1 MAKEKAVKAPADDF
15 DKILDG
21 LEKQFGDGNI
31 FNGEEAALKDVF
43 IQFDAPRL
51 TWAYGGGFKLNAIH
65 RFNGKESGGKT
76 TLVTYIAGQVQ
87 RYHHKEDGNWD
98 RCHVVILD
106 NERSFDIKHARDLGL
121 VITNPDTG
129 KPLVHVFRNLYV
141 DDQEIAFE
149 KTVISGKVCCCI
161 YDSDAAGMDKT
172 SFGEVGYNDM
182 SKATFGAGAKAS
194 GMVIKR
200 MNYFVDRY
208 VCPVLWISQER
219 ANQDIMARLPKPT
232 GGEAVNFYP
241 STRFR
246 VTPKDFITR
255 NGETVGITMKI
266 KNYKNKAILN
276 GAPYRECLL
285 DVYFKDGEDF
295 KAGIDGEGQYF
306 DMMLELGFIKQ
317 HGAWYYMNED
327 DPDPSKLVKMQGMGG
342 VKDYFKEHRDEF
354 LKIKSMV
361 DEAMSGFNEI
371 LDKNSVQLDEEV
383 EFQREQMELK
393 VKREAQLKDLVEQ
406 AAAAAEGNSEE
417 ASA

>member
-1 MAKEKAVKAPADDF
+1 MKGKIEELFKLAGYPNYRELEVNKFYEPKQALKIASFENGKKVFKKVNAVVYKGECSDGFVISKSFEDGFKVTPLHKVYDYLKKDF
-15 DKILDG
+15 VEVGKIWEERVNSNDTFHQIREEGIDEPIGVIFDG
-21 LEKQFGDGNI
+21 LDEK
-31 FNGEEAALKDVF
+31 GEQV
-43 IQFDAPRL
+43 RL
-51 TWAYGGGFKLNAIH
+51 HLTKCRETFPVLDLEVDETH
-65 RFNGKESGGKT
+65 
-76 TLVTYIAGQVQ
+76 TYFSQGVLS
-87 RYHHKEDGNWD
+87 HN
-98 RCHVVILD
+98 
-106 NERSFDIKHARDLGL
+106 
-121 VITNPDTG
+121 
-129 KPLVHVFRNLYV
+129 
-141 DDQEIAFE
+141 
-149 KTVISGKVCCCI
+149 
-161 YDSDAAGMDKT
+161 
-172 SFGEVGYNDM
+172 
-182 SKATFGAGAKAS
+182 TFGAGAKAS

-276 GAPYRECLL
+276 GTPYRECLL

-383 EFQREQMELK
+383 EFQKEQMELK
-393 VKREAQLKDLVEQ
+393 AKREAQLKDLAEQ
-406 AAAAAEGNSEE
+406 AVAAAEGNSEE
-417 ASA
+417 ANA

>member
-1 MAKEKAVKAPADDF
+1 MKGKIEELFKLAGYPNYRELEVNKFYEPKQALKIASFENGKKVFKKVNAVVYKGECSDGFVISKSFEDGFKVTPLHKVYDYLKKDFVEVGKIWEEKVNSNDTFHQIREEGIDEPIGVIF
-15 DKILDG
+15 DG
-21 LEKQFGDGNI
+21 LDEK
-31 FNGEEAALKDVF
+31 GEQV
-43 IQFDAPRL
+43 RL
-51 TWAYGGGFKLNAIH
+51 HLTKCRETFPVLDLEVDETH
-65 RFNGKESGGKT
+65 
-76 TLVTYIAGQVQ
+76 TYFSQGVLS
-87 RYHHKEDGNWD
+87 HN
-98 RCHVVILD
+98 
-106 NERSFDIKHARDLGL
+106 
-121 VITNPDTG
+121 
-129 KPLVHVFRNLYV
+129 
-141 DDQEIAFE
+141 
-149 KTVISGKVCCCI
+149 
-161 YDSDAAGMDKT
+161 
-172 SFGEVGYNDM
+172 
-182 SKATFGAGAKAS
+182 TFGAGAKAS

-276 GAPYRECLL
+276 GTPYRECLL

-383 EFQREQMELK
+383 EFQKEQMELK
-393 VKREAQLKDLVEQ
+393 AKREAQLKDLAEQ

-417 ASA
+417 AGA

>member
-1 MAKEKAVKAPADDF
+1 MKGKIEELFKLAGYPNYRELEVNKFYEPKQALKIASFENGKKVFKKVNAVVYKGECSDGFVISKSFEDGFKVTPLHKVYDYLKKDFVEVGKIWEEKVNSNDTFHQIREEGIDEPIGVIF
-15 DKILDG
+15 DG
-21 LEKQFGDGNI
+21 LDEK
-31 FNGEEAALKDVF
+31 GEQV
-43 IQFDAPRL
+43 RL
-51 TWAYGGGFKLNAIH
+51 HLTKCRETFPVLDLEVDETH
-65 RFNGKESGGKT
+65 
-76 TLVTYIAGQVQ
+76 TYFSQGVLS
-87 RYHHKEDGNWD
+87 HN
-98 RCHVVILD
+98 
-106 NERSFDIKHARDLGL
+106 
-121 VITNPDTG
+121 
-129 KPLVHVFRNLYV
+129 
-141 DDQEIAFE
+141 
-149 KTVISGKVCCCI
+149 
-161 YDSDAAGMDKT
+161 
-172 SFGEVGYNDM
+172 
-182 SKATFGAGAKAS
+182 TFGAGAKAS

-208 VCPVLWISQER
+208 ICPVLWISQER

-276 GAPYRECLL
+276 GTPYRECLL

-383 EFQREQMELK
+383 EFQKEQMELK
-393 VKREAQLKDLVEQ
+393 AKREAQLKDLAEQ

-417 ASA
+417 ANA

>member
-1 MAKEKAVKAPADDF
+1 MKGKIEELFKLAGYPNYRELEVNKFYEPKQALKIASFENGKKVFKKVNAVVYKGECSDGFVISKSFEDGFKVTPLHKVYDYLKKDFVEVGKIWEEKVNSNDTFHQIREEGIDEPIGVIF
-15 DKILDG
+15 DG
-21 LEKQFGDGNI
+21 LDEK
-31 FNGEEAALKDVF
+31 GEQV
-43 IQFDAPRL
+43 RL
-51 TWAYGGGFKLNAIH
+51 HLTKCRETFPVLDLEVDETH
-65 RFNGKESGGKT
+65 
-76 TLVTYIAGQVQ
+76 TYFSQGVLS
-87 RYHHKEDGNWD
+87 HN
-98 RCHVVILD
+98 
-106 NERSFDIKHARDLGL
+106 
-121 VITNPDTG
+121 
-129 KPLVHVFRNLYV
+129 
-141 DDQEIAFE
+141 
-149 KTVISGKVCCCI
+149 
-161 YDSDAAGMDKT
+161 
-172 SFGEVGYNDM
+172 
-182 SKATFGAGAKAS
+182 TFGAGAKAS

-276 GAPYRECLL
+276 GTPYRECLL

-383 EFQREQMELK
+383 EFQKEQMELK
-393 VKREAQLKDLVEQ
+393 AKREAQLKDLAEQ

-417 ASA
+417 ANA

>member
-1 MAKEKAVKAPADDF
+1 MKGKIEDLFELAGYPDYRELEINKFYEPKRNIEIASFENGKKVFKKVNAVVYKGMCKDGFVINKSFENGFKVTPLHKVYDYLKKDFVEVGKIWEEKVNSNDTFHQIEENGNVIGVIF
-15 DKILDG
+15 DGID
-21 LEKQFGDGNI
+21 E
-31 FNGEEAALKDVF
+31 NGEQV
-43 IQFDAPRL
+43 RL
-51 TWAYGGGFKLNAIH
+51 QLTKCAEEFPVLDLEVDETH
-65 RFNGKESGGKT
+65 
-76 TLVTYIAGQVQ
+76 TYFSQG
-87 RYHHKEDGNWD
+87 
-98 RCHVVILD
+98 ILSH
-106 NERSFDIKHARDLGL
+106 N
-121 VITNPDTG
+121 
-129 KPLVHVFRNLYV
+129 
-141 DDQEIAFE
+141 
-149 KTVISGKVCCCI
+149 
-161 YDSDAAGMDKT
+161 
-172 SFGEVGYNDM
+172 
-182 SKATFGAGAKAS
+182 TFGAGAKAS

-276 GAPYRECLL
+276 GTPYRECLL

-354 LKIKSMV
+354 LKIKGMV

-383 EFQREQMELK
+383 EFQKEQMELK
-393 VKREAQLKDLVEQ
+393 TKREAQLKDLAEQ

-417 ASA
+417 ANA

>member
-1 MAKEKAVKAPADDF
+1 MKGKIEDLFELAGYPDYRELEINKFYEPKRNIEIASFENGKKVFKKVNAVVYKGMCKDGFVINKSFEDGFKVTPLHKVYDYLKKDFVEVGKIWEEKVNSNDTFHQIEENGNVIGVIF
-15 DKILDG
+15 DGID
-21 LEKQFGDGNI
+21 E
-31 FNGEEAALKDVF
+31 NGEQV
-43 IQFDAPRL
+43 RL
-51 TWAYGGGFKLNAIH
+51 QLTKCAEEFPVLDLEVDETH
-65 RFNGKESGGKT
+65 
-76 TLVTYIAGQVQ
+76 TYFSQG
-87 RYHHKEDGNWD
+87 
-98 RCHVVILD
+98 ILSH
-106 NERSFDIKHARDLGL
+106 N
-121 VITNPDTG
+121 
-129 KPLVHVFRNLYV
+129 
-141 DDQEIAFE
+141 
-149 KTVISGKVCCCI
+149 
-161 YDSDAAGMDKT
+161 
-172 SFGEVGYNDM
+172 
-182 SKATFGAGAKAS
+182 TFGAGAKAS

-276 GAPYRECLL
+276 GTPYRECLL

-354 LKIKSMV
+354 LKIKGMV

-383 EFQREQMELK
+383 EFQKEQMELK
-393 VKREAQLKDLVEQ
+393 AKREAQLKDLAEQ

-417 ASA
+417 ANA

>member
-1 MAKEKAVKAPADDF
+1 MKGKIEELFKLAGYPNYRELEVNKFYEPKQALKIASFENGKKVFKKVNAVVYKGECSDGFVISKSFEDGFNVTPLHKVYDYLKKDF
-15 DKILDG
+15 VEVGKIWEERVNSNDTFHQIREEGIDEPIGVIFDG
-21 LEKQFGDGNI
+21 LDEK
-31 FNGEEAALKDVF
+31 GEQV
-43 IQFDAPRL
+43 RL
-51 TWAYGGGFKLNAIH
+51 HLTKCRETFPVLDLEVDETH
-65 RFNGKESGGKT
+65 
-76 TLVTYIAGQVQ
+76 TYFSQGVLS
-87 RYHHKEDGNWD
+87 HN
-98 RCHVVILD
+98 
-106 NERSFDIKHARDLGL
+106 
-121 VITNPDTG
+121 
-129 KPLVHVFRNLYV
+129 
-141 DDQEIAFE
+141 
-149 KTVISGKVCCCI
+149 
-161 YDSDAAGMDKT
+161 
-172 SFGEVGYNDM
+172 
-182 SKATFGAGAKAS
+182 TFGAGAKAS

-276 GAPYRECLL
+276 GTPYRECLL
-285 DVYFKDGEDF
+285 NVYFKDGEDF

-354 LKIKSMV
+354 LKIKGMV

-383 EFQREQMELK
+383 EFQKEQMELK
-393 VKREAQLKDLVEQ
+393 AKREAQLKDLAEQ

-417 ASA
+417 AGA

>member
-1 MAKEKAVKAPADDF
+1 MKGKIEELFKLAGYPNYRELEVNKFYEPKQALKIASFENGKKVFKKVNAVVYKGECSDGFVISKSFEDGFKVTPLHKVYDYLKKDFVEVGKIWEEKVNSNDTFHQIREEGIDEPIGVIF
-15 DKILDG
+15 DG
-21 LEKQFGDGNI
+21 LDEK
-31 FNGEEAALKDVF
+31 GEQV
-43 IQFDAPRL
+43 RL
-51 TWAYGGGFKLNAIH
+51 HLTKCRETFPVLDLEVDETH
-65 RFNGKESGGKT
+65 
-76 TLVTYIAGQVQ
+76 TYFSQGVLS
-87 RYHHKEDGNWD
+87 HN
-98 RCHVVILD
+98 
-106 NERSFDIKHARDLGL
+106 
-121 VITNPDTG
+121 
-129 KPLVHVFRNLYV
+129 
-141 DDQEIAFE
+141 
-149 KTVISGKVCCCI
+149 
-161 YDSDAAGMDKT
+161 
-172 SFGEVGYNDM
+172 
-182 SKATFGAGAKAS
+182 TFGAGAKAS

-276 GAPYRECLL
+276 GTPYRECLL

-327 DPDPSKLVKMQGMGG
+327 DPDPNKLVKMQGMGG

-383 EFQREQMELK
+383 EFQKEQMELK
-393 VKREAQLKDLVEQ
+393 AKREAQLKDLAEQ
-406 AAAAAEGNSEE
+406 AAAAAEGDSEE
-417 ASA
+417 ANA

>member
-1 MAKEKAVKAPADDF
+1 MKGKIEDLFELAGYPDYRELEINKFYEPKRNIEIASFENGKKVFKKVNAVVYKGMCKDGFVINKSFEDGFKVTPLHKVYDYLKKDFVEVGKIWEEKVNSNDTFHQIEENGNVIGVIF
-15 DKILDG
+15 DGID
-21 LEKQFGDGNI
+21 E
-31 FNGEEAALKDVF
+31 NGEQV
-43 IQFDAPRL
+43 RL
-51 TWAYGGGFKLNAIH
+51 QLTKCAEEFPVLDLEVDETH
-65 RFNGKESGGKT
+65 
-76 TLVTYIAGQVQ
+76 TYFSQG
-87 RYHHKEDGNWD
+87 
-98 RCHVVILD
+98 ILSH
-106 NERSFDIKHARDLGL
+106 N
-121 VITNPDTG
+121 
-129 KPLVHVFRNLYV
+129 
-141 DDQEIAFE
+141 
-149 KTVISGKVCCCI
+149 
-161 YDSDAAGMDKT
+161 
-172 SFGEVGYNDM
+172 
-182 SKATFGAGAKAS
+182 TFGAGAKAS

-276 GAPYRECLL
+276 GTPYRECLL

-354 LKIKSMV
+354 LKIKGMV

-383 EFQREQMELK
+383 EFQKEQMELK
-393 VKREAQLKDLVEQ
+393 TKREAQLKDLAEQ

-417 ASA
+417 ANA

>member
-1 MAKEKAVKAPADDF
+1 MAKEKATSVKADDF
-15 DKILDG
+15 DKILDK
-21 LEKQFGDGNI
+21 LEQQFGEGNI
-31 FNGEEAALKDVF
+31 FNGEAASLKDVF

-87 RYHHKEDGNWD
+87 LYHYRKDGNWNN
-98 RCHVVILD
+98 CHVVVLD
-106 NERSFDIKHARDLGL
+106 NERSFDIKHATDLGL
-121 VITNPDTG
+121 KITDPDTG

-149 KTVISGKVCCCI
+149 KTVVSGRVCCCI

-172 SFGEVGYNDM
+172 SFGEVGYSDM

-246 VTPKDFITR
+246 VTPKDQITDG
-255 NGETVGITMKI
+255 GEVVGITMKI

-276 GAPYRECLL
+276 GSPYRECFLN
-285 DVYFKDGEDF
+285 VYFKDGDNY
-295 KAGIDGEGQYF
+295 KKGIDGLGQYY
-306 DMMLELGFIKQ
+306 DMMLELGLIKQ

-327 DPDPSKLVKMQGMGG
+327 DPDPNKLVKMQGMNG
-342 VKDYFKEHRDEF
+342 VKEYFTNNPEEFKKAKEF
-354 LKIKSMV
+354 V
-361 DEAMSGFNEI
+361 DNAMSGYNEI
-371 LDKNSVQLDEEV
+371 LDKNSVQVDEEV
-383 EFQREQMELK
+383 EFQKEQMELK
-393 VKREAQLKDLVEQ
+393 AKREEALKELVEQ
-406 AAAAAEGNSEE
+406 VAASDKTETA
-417 ASA
+417 

>member
-1 MAKEKAVKAPADDF
+1 MKGKIEELFKLAGYPNYRELEVNKFYEPKQALKIASFENGKKVFKKVNAVVYKGECSDGFVISKSFEDGFKVTPLHKVYDYLKKDF
-15 DKILDG
+15 VEVGKIWEERVNSNDTFHQIREEGIDEPIGVIFDG
-21 LEKQFGDGNI
+21 LDEK
-31 FNGEEAALKDVF
+31 GEQV
-43 IQFDAPRL
+43 RL
-51 TWAYGGGFKLNAIH
+51 HLTKCRETFPVLDLEVDETH
-65 RFNGKESGGKT
+65 
-76 TLVTYIAGQVQ
+76 TYFSQGVLS
-87 RYHHKEDGNWD
+87 HN
-98 RCHVVILD
+98 
-106 NERSFDIKHARDLGL
+106 
-121 VITNPDTG
+121 
-129 KPLVHVFRNLYV
+129 
-141 DDQEIAFE
+141 
-149 KTVISGKVCCCI
+149 
-161 YDSDAAGMDKT
+161 
-172 SFGEVGYNDM
+172 
-182 SKATFGAGAKAS
+182 TFGAGAKAS

-276 GAPYRECLL
+276 GTPYRECLL

-383 EFQREQMELK
+383 EFQKEQMELK
-393 VKREAQLKDLVEQ
+393 AKREAQLKDLAEQ

-417 ASA
+417 ANA